1 MLDTYICS
9 AFRAQIYPAKFHI
22 NGTVMSLI
30 YHCSVFIDSE
40 RENANLEHRVELKKV
55 WVEICSRNKCSY
67 NLSFLKKRWHIYCNI
82 NVIYIVFSCWK
93 RQKIQ
98 FSVAAEVSFFLFWCA
113 LTIHFFWHMN
123 KSFIIQQQRLKNK
136 MVTALLGIRSSYEA
150 FWNTKL
156 RATVQLCSWNAIC
169 K

>member
-1 MLDTYICS
+1 
-9 AFRAQIYPAKFHI
+9 
-22 NGTVMSLI
+22 MSLM
-30 YHCSVFIDSE
+30 YHCSVFIESE
-40 RENANLEHRVELKKV
+40 RENANAEHRVELKKV

-67 NLSFLKKRWHIYCNI
+67 NLSFFLKKKMAHLLQHKC
-82 NVIYIVFSCWK
+82 YIHCVFLLKKTENSIFCCC
-93 RQKIQ
+93 RS
-98 FSVAAEVSFFLFWCA
+98 FFFFLFWCA
-113 LTIHFFWHMN
+113 STIHFFWHVN
-123 KSFIIQQQRLKNK
+123 KSFIIQQQRLNNK